1 VVRVG
6 SRLRS
11 EKLEAYSLSNLRWNM
26 RRNRDEVDRDFR
38 EITRLRF
45 QGHKAMD
52 RLKADVDTMGESPCN
67 TRLGTLTEREFI
79 IRW

>member
-1 VVRVG
+1 MRVG

-11 EKLEAYSLSNLRWNM
+11 EKLESYTLSNLRWKM

-45 QGHKAMD
+45 QGHEAMD
-52 RLKADVDTMGESPCN
+52 GLKAEVDSMGKPRGHGQAEGRS
-67 TRLGTLTEREFI
+67 GQHG
-79 IRW
+79 